1 MQYCAYINL
10 IILLGVKS
18 NEKKGDIVLHVC
30 DYVVIQILNWREDI
44 QLLDF
49 FLNVSATIEQ
59 GQTYDFHN
67 FMASIGVITK
77 IQLKLTT

>member
-1 MQYCAYINL
+1 MT
-10 IILLGVKS
+10 
-18 NEKKGDIVLHVC
+18 VC
-30 DYVVIQILNWREDI
+30 GFIDFKLERRYSAFR
-44 QLLDF
+44 F

-77 IQLKLTT
+77 I